1 MRTVYI
7 IILIS
12 LFSCVKEEEPRG
24 KVIERELQ
32 AKVVK
37 YKKKKA
43 KKCQREMME
52 DISIEVDSIMY
63 FLVAQMNGET
73 DIMPARPNR
82 PSRLVDTI
90 KLNELKNDPFDK

>member
-1 MRTVYI
+1 MRTLFF
-7 IILIS
+7 ILCIS

-37 YKKKKA
+37 YKKKKS

-52 DISIEVDSIMY
+52 EISIEVDSIMFY
-63 FLVAQMNGET
+63 LVAQMNGET
-73 DIMPARPNR
+73 DIMPARPAR

-90 KLNELKNDPFDK
+90 KLDVLEEK